1 SSRARSAAPG
11 SCSSAGSSRAG
22 RGRKGARHL
31 GRFARRR
38 LERATKRLP
47 VAGMR
52 EVLAVLD
59 SYRMAL
65 RSVIVDDN
73 SYFLD
78 AARELLERE
87 GLEVVGVA
95 STSADAL
102 RLVAELEP
110 DVTLVDVDL
119 GDEDGFE
126 LARRLVAAQAS
137 NVILVS
143 THPEAELAELVSV
156 SPALGFIHKTRLS
169 AQAIR
174 DLVERA
180 A

>member
-1 SSRARSAAPG
+1 M
-11 SCSSAGSSRAG
+11 
-22 RGRKGARHL
+22 RGRH
-31 GRFARRR
+31 
-38 LERATKRLP
+38 P
-47 VAGMR
+47 I
-52 EVLAVLD
+52 LD
-59 SYRMAL
+59 PYVVPI

-87 GLEVVGVA
+87 GIEVAGVA
-95 STSADAL
+95 SNSADAL

-126 LARRLVAAQAS
+126 LARRLVETDGS

-143 THPEAELAELVSV
+143 THPEVELAELVSA
-156 SPALGFIHKTRLS
+156 SPCLGFIHKTRLS
-169 AQAIR
+169 AAAIR
-174 DLVERA
+174 ELLEPA